1 MAHEVLPT
9 DQLQIRTQR
18 PPPPKV
24 EDCSRESYVRCVR
37 PLYLLSK
44 VFALWCF
51 TVKWKNHPQARQS
64 AFRTSRWC
72 VLHSLVVLMLY
83 STFHL
88 YTNYADSY
96 GKPKDGGV
104 ATESPE
110 TTARGEVNFVSVVID
125 VYNRYSGL
133 VLFWLLHAMAFV
145 RRRTIVNIMHAVQ
158 CIDEQFHDR
167 LSIAPDHGA
176 WCRFVCLHIALIFLA
191 IGLCEWYNCV
201 MYISDFTPASEY
213 CIFQCLTTMLTSTT
227 VQIQYVALVQLIK
240 TRLALI
246 SRLLVELDDYGR
258 EQENARYAA
267 QVRTIQNH
275 TGKHCYTDWPL
286 VELRLPSISE
296 SLFGEITPS
305 SSSSCFRVVPTD
317 EPRINTNPAV
327 KRRQPTSSD
336 SSSEPASHPSIARG
350 GNGVEDRRRWH
361 QIKRL
366 KHKIITVD
374 QAPPLGRPRK
384 ARAVAATE
392 AVAPGDKG
400 SRLVARQ
407 FPLLV
412 ASLMNSQSKACDRIR
427 MKIINDIKNLY
438 THLHLLSL
446 NINQAY
452 GAQLIF
458 ILMTLFVTL
467 TTLLYHCTMKLLRM
481 LLLGRHATFETLR
494 PLFWE
499 VLSTLSWICI
509 ATVSILR
516 ICSVCDSTKNEVR
529 QVGSLIH
536 GLGWNTDCSFTKSTV
551 RTLSLQLLQQRI
563 EFTAGGL
570 FAIDHGLMF
579 NIVAALAT
587 FLLILVQFDIAQGG
601 DKWKTLEASARNG
614 TAL

>member
-1 MAHEVLPT
+1 MAQEPLPV
-9 DQLQIRTQR
+9 DQPHIRTQQ
-18 PPPPKV
+18 PPPPLPLPPKL
-24 EDCSRESYVRCVR
+24 EDHSRESFVRCVR
-37 PLYLLSK
+37 PLYFLSK

-51 TVKWKNHPQARQS
+51 TVQWKNHPQARQS

-72 VLHSLVVLMLY
+72 VFHSLAVLMLY

-96 GKPKDGGV
+96 GQPKGGGV

-133 VLFWLLHAMAFV
+133 VLFWLLHAVAFI
-145 RRRTIVNIMHAVQ
+145 RRRTVVDIMRAVL

-201 MYISDFTPASEY
+201 MYISDFKPASEY

-258 EQENARYAA
+258 EQANA
-267 QVRTIQNH
+267 
-275 TGKHCYTDWPL
+275 
-286 VELRLPSISE
+286 
-296 SLFGEITPS
+296 
-305 SSSSCFRVVPTD
+305 
-317 EPRINTNPAV
+317 
-327 KRRQPTSSD
+327 
-336 SSSEPASHPSIARG
+336 
-350 GNGVEDRRRWH
+350 
-361 QIKRL
+361 
-366 KHKIITVD
+366 
-374 QAPPLGRPRK
+374 
-384 ARAVAATE
+384 
-392 AVAPGDKG
+392 
-400 SRLVARQ
+400 
-407 FPLLV
+407 
-412 ASLMNSQSKACDRIR
+412 R

-529 QVGSLIH
+529 LVGSLIH
-536 GLGWNTDCSFTKSTV
+536 GLGWSTDCSFTKSTV

-563 EFTAGGL
+563 EFSAGGL

-601 DKWKTLEASARNG
+601 DKWKTLEATARNG